1 MTSYARPGQPPIPVT
16 NRGIDTFAS
25 DADSIVINGHSVTDS
40 MVIVLDLNH
49 PLPSMRELENAAYMG
64 IGKVQARRIDAAMER
79 GDLAEL
85 QQLLDQGSRPLKFT
99 QFLTPPEEHQLFKA
113 QNSVAPI
120 LRGLYAWDL
129 VHNLDL
135 SDAEA
140 SRETSRVLSGFNTT
154 PKNVINALNSIRSK
168 IDKYEPE
175 NLPWL
180 W

>member
-1 MTSYARPGQPPIPVT
+1 M
-16 NRGIDTFAS
+16 
-25 DADSIVINGHSVTDS
+25 
-40 MVIVLDLNH
+40 
-49 PLPSMRELENAAYMG
+49 
-64 IGKVQARRIDAAMER
+64 
-79 GDLAEL
+79 
-85 QQLLDQGSRPLKFT
+85 
-99 QFLTPPEEHQLFKA
+99 
-113 QNSVAPI
+113 
-120 LRGLYAWDL
+120 
-129 VHNLDL
+129 HNLDL